1 MNIGIVIYSQTGNT
15 LSVAERLR
23 DRLTEEGHTSAIERV
38 TVEGEVKPGTPVQ
51 LTACPDPAGYDAVV
65 FASPVQGF
73 SLALAMKAYLEQ
85 VGGLSGKPV
94 ALYITQHLKPFFR
107 REQGDPPDVC
117 GVYRQRRPRLRDRD
131 GELEG
136 CGPRRPDPVA
146 SRHSRRIPRK
156 SVTEPA

>member
-23 DRLTEEGHTSAIERV
+23 DRLTEEGHSSAIERV

-94 ALYITQHLKPFFR
+94 ALYITQHLKPFFGGNKAIR
-107 REQGDPPDVC
+107 QMSAVCTAKGARVC
-117 GVYRQRRPRLRDRD
+117 GTATVSWKAVDRED
-131 GELEG
+131 
-136 CGPRRPDPVA
+136 
-146 SRHSRRIPRK
+146 RIRSLLDTLAGSLAK
-156 SVTEPA
+156 A